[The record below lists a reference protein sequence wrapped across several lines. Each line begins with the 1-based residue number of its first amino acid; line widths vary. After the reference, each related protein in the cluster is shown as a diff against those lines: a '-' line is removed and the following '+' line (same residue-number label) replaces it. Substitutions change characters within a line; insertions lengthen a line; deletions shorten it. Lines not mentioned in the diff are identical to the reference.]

1 LKQNYKLNLLRNIDD
16 MSIESYAMISTQ
28 TVEKKTGIIR
38 INSQLT
44 RQFDKAKN
52 LNNLIFAKEISE
64 LRIQKLK
71 LNSCNGVDPRLS
83 KCGPEA

>member
-1 LKQNYKLNLLRNIDD
+1 MKRNYKLNLLRNIDD

-52 LNNLIFAKEISE
+52 LNSVIFTKEISE

-71 LNSCNGVDPRLS
+71 LNSCNGVDPRLL